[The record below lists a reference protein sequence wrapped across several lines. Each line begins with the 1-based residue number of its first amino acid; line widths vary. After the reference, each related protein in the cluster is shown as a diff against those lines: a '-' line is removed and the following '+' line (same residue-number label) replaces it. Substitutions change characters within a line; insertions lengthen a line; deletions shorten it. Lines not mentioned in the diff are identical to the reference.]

1 MITVCRNMTSSSRI
15 ITEVVAYDVL
25 RHGIVILNYKSH
37 DLTLALAERAATFPD
52 VDYVCV
58 VDDAASDDFAGDFS
72 NPKIHYIKS

>member
-1 MITVCRNMTSSSRI
+1 MSCSAN
-15 ITEVVAYDVL
+15 
-25 RHGIVILNYKSH
+25 GIVILNYKSH
-37 DLTLALAERAATFPD
+37 DLTLALAERAATFPN

>member
-1 MITVCRNMTSSSRI
+1 MTCS
-15 ITEVVAYDVL
+15 AN
-25 RHGIVILNYKSH
+25 GIVILNYKSH
-37 DLTLALAERAATFPD
+37 DLTLALAGSRAATFPN